1 MKENQKLEPDFFR
14 KKEIFE
20 YLEKSDPR
28 GRIILGSTI
37 IDELLRRLLER
48 RLVKDENVLKEAFD
62 FNGMLDTF
70 SSRIKMCYL
79 LGEISKELYKELEAL
94 RKIRNMCAHRI
105 KIITPDDPRIIE
117 YEKKLRLVR
126 DVFKGIEKNKQ
137 LSIFIMSIA
146 CYIVA
151 IVKRITR
158 TTPFEKRPYELN
170 NLGFE
175 EIDYKYM
182 DNEL

>member
-1 MKENQKLEPDFFR
+1 MKENQKLEAGFFR
-14 KKEIFE
+14 AKEIIE
-20 YLEKSDPR
+20 YLENSDPR
-28 GRIILGSTI
+28 SRIILGSTI

-48 RLVKDENVLKEAFD
+48 RLVNDQKVLGEAFE
-62 FNGMLDTF
+62 FNGVLGTF

-79 LGEISKELYKELEAL
+79 LGEISENIYNELEAL

-105 KIITPDDPRIIE
+105 KIITTDDPQIIE

-126 DVFKGIEKNKQ
+126 DAIKGIEENKQ
-137 LSIFIMSIA
+137 LSTFIMSIA

-158 TTPFEKRPYELN
+158 TTSFTKRPYELN
-170 NLGFE
+170 NFGFE
-175 EIDYKYM
+175 DIVYKYM
-182 DNEL
+182 DGEL